1 MEFVE
6 FPKMAR
12 LSREV
17 IVTEKIDGTNA
28 AVVIYPTCRPDM
40 GAIATV
46 GGFDLFAQ
54 SRTRFIT
61 PSDDN
66 FGFARWVVEHAEEL
80 IRLGTGRHF
89 GEWFGS
95 GIQRN
100 YGLSDKRFALFN
112 TSRWSDPAERPGC
125 TTVAPVLYQ
134 GNFSDLDVRYV
145 MNELQT
151 NGSVIVRGFMKPEGI
166 VIYHVAAGIGFKKTL
181 EKDEL
186 PKTLAKAA

>member
-1 MEFVE
+1 
-6 FPKMAR
+6 
-12 LSREV
+12 
-17 IVTEKIDGTNA
+17 
-28 AVVIYPTCRPDM
+28 
-40 GAIATV
+40 
-46 GGFDLFAQ
+46 
-54 SRTRFIT
+54 
-61 PSDDN
+61 
-66 FGFARWVVEHAEEL
+66 
-80 IRLGTGRHF
+80 
-89 GEWFGS
+89 
-95 GIQRN
+95 
-100 YGLSDKRFALFN
+100 LSDKRFALFN